1 MKQGGKIMASVYM
14 YTRVSTELQ
23 SDNFSLPAQRQ
34 TIKQYADYMGYK
46 IIREYCDNGKSGKNA
61 QNRPQFMQ
69 MMEDIENG
77 TDKIK
82 YVIVFKLSRFG
93 RNAADTLFYLQLMQ
107 DYGVNLISV
116 NDSINSG
123 IATGKIMISVLSA
136 MCELERENILEQTQ
150 YGRRQKARSGGW
162 NGGAAPFAYR
172 LINGELKIHEDEAR
186 IVRDIFDIYNSST
199 LGIPYVAKE
208 INLRYKKE
216 KKRADSTEKYSRKF
230 VQDILEN
237 PVYTGSIAYG
247 RRTSA
252 KIEGKRNEY
261 HVIKQKDASKIIIAK
276 GQHEAIIDTETWDKA
291 QAKRIAQSGVKEK
304 LDPDH
309 HYIFST
315 LVKCPGCG
323 GTMYG
328 RPNGKKFKKDGSMY
342 PISYSYVCRSS
353 SGQTGHVCT
362 HKTQY
367 GERKLE
373 DEIKAIIIG
382 LVNNDNFGNLIHTKL
397 SEGLDVDK
405 LRQDIA
411 ADKKELRRLRA
422 AQERTE
428 ALILDID
435 YADPK
440 AERQEQSLQ
449 RRLDAIFDQMQAAE
463 ERIEHAQERIENAEQ
478 KDNAKASI
486 YDFLEHFQDYY
497 DDMEDIDKKA
507 LLCAIIESI
516 ELYPKTKQSGQ
527 WIKAVYFNFPLMYH
541 GEEIVSLHF
550 SPNESHVESI
560 VVLGGKKDSIKIK
573 VDTEALES
581 SGKTAT
587 NNDIKAY
594 ISDKYGFN
602 VTSAYIGQV
611 KAKLGIRQHENY
623 RPAAE
628 GGRKPCICPKPKE
641 DAIIDAL
648 RHFNFI

>member
-1 MKQGGKIMASVYM
+1 MDNVYM

-34 TIKQYADYMGYK
+34 TIKHYAELMGYK
-46 IIREYCDNGKSGKNA
+46 IVREYCDNGKSGKNA
-61 QNRPQFMQ
+61 INRPQFMQ

-77 TDKIK
+77 TDKVK

-123 IATGKIMISVLSA
+123 IATGKIMISILSA
-136 MCELERENILEQTQ
+136 MAELERENILEQTME
-150 YGRRQKARSGGW
+150 GRRQKARCGAW
-162 NGGAAPFAYR
+162 NGGRAGFGYE
-172 LINGELKIHEDEAR
+172 LINGELKINEDEAR
-186 IVRDIFDIYNSST
+186 IVRDIFNIYISSP
-199 LGIPYVAKE
+199 LGIPHVAKE
-208 INLRYKKE
+208 LNLRYKKE
-216 KKRADSTEKYSRKF
+216 KKRADSTEKFSRKF
-230 VQDILEN
+230 VQDIIEN
-237 PVYTGSIAYG
+237 PIYVGQIAYG

-261 HVIKQKDASKIIIAK
+261 HVIQQKDASKIIIAK
-276 GQHEAIIDTETWDKA
+276 GQHEAIIDAETWDKA
-291 QAKRIAQSGVKEK
+291 QAKRLAQSGVKEK
-304 LDPDH
+304 LDPNH

-328 RPNGKKFKKDGSMY
+328 RPNGKKLKKDGTLY

-382 LVNNDNFGNLIHTKL
+382 LVNNENFSNLLNAKV

-405 LRQDIA
+405 LKQDIE
-411 ADKKELRRLRA
+411 DNKKELRRLEA

-428 ALILDID
+428 GLLLDLD
-435 YADPK
+435 YTDK
-440 AERQEQSLQ
+440 SAERREQSLQ
-449 RRLDAIFDQMQAAE
+449 RRLDSIFEQITDTE
-463 ERIEHAQERIENAEQ
+463 ERIKYAQERIEHAEQ

-550 SPNESHVESI
+550 SPSERHVESI

-587 NNDIKAY
+587 NDDIKAY
-594 ISDKYGFN
+594 IKDKYGFN
-602 VTSAYIGQV
+602 ITSAYIGQV

-628 GGRKPCICPKPKE
+628 GGRKPCVCPKPKE
-641 DAIIDAL
+641 DAILDAL
-648 RHFNFI
+648 KHFNFI